1 MLKQAEAGF
10 STLTWSPVSLRVQV
24 LQTEGDQDQDLD
36 PGAVL
41 GVKEPTC
48 GSSDGERVQLL
59 VKRLA
64 QFQGQPEELS
74 PPHDQLIL
82 GGLAGVVVPVVGVT
96 VELRPLKD

>member
-36 PGAVL
+36 PGTVL

-64 QFQGQPEELS
+64 QFQGQPEGLT

-96 VELRPLKD
+96 VELHPLKD